1 MARIDRAD
9 GQTSKPVRPNAG
21 AHSPKVLSR
30 AMEAPVPSLESPR
43 RPAAGPVLAYLAALL
58 GLAAFKVL
66 LGFVSVP
73 QTLVMPMTLAV
84 TVLFVTVPVYAL
96 FRAAAVSWTW
106 KLGLALVVGGLVV
119 HVGLQLLGAFV
130 LRGQGLSGAVT
141 LALRDV
147 GFFTWCT
154 GLGAM
159 LASMLRERNLLIPVS
174 IFLAGFDIF
183 LVLTPVGPVK
193 QILESRPDIP
203 AAMAL
208 NVPQV
213 ASQATGGAAAPF
225 AIIGPADFVFMAMFF
240 IALFKFEM
248 NARSTALS
256 LAPAILAYLCLSY
269 FLGPIPLLV
278 PIGLTVL
285 FVNLKYFK
293 MNMEEWASTALVAAL
308 AAGLIWW
315 GATRPRPP
323 AEPSLPGGG
332 PGLPEAANSPSPS
345 SPAGSP

>member
-1 MARIDRAD
+1 
-9 GQTSKPVRPNAG
+9 
-21 AHSPKVLSR
+21 
-30 AMEAPVPSLESPR
+30 MEATESTWSDEPR
-43 RPAAGPVLAYLAALL
+43 KPAGPVLAYLGALL
-58 GLAAFKVL
+58 GLAALKVV

-73 QTLVMPMTLAV
+73 EGLVVPMTLAV
-84 TVLFVTVPVYAL
+84 TVLFVTVPVFAL
-96 FRAAAVSWTW
+96 FRAAAVPWTW
-106 KLGLALVVGGLVV
+106 KMGLALVLIGVAM

-130 LRGQGLSGAVT
+130 LRGQGFGGAVT

-213 ASQATGGAAAPF
+213 TSQATGGAAAPF

-248 NARSTALS
+248 NARATALS
-256 LAPAILAYLCLSY
+256 LAPAIVAYLALSY
-269 FLGPIPLLV
+269 LLGPIPLLV

-293 MNMEEWASTALVAAL
+293 MNAEEWASTALVAAL
-308 AAGLIWW
+308 AGGLIWW
-315 GATRPRPP
+315 GATRPAPP
-323 AEPSLPGGG
+323 SEPLPMG
-332 PGLPEAANSPSPS
+332 PGQGLSES
-345 SPAGSP
+345 AGSPPPAASDSPR

>member
-1 MARIDRAD
+1 METTYR
-9 GQTSKPVRPNAG
+9 PVEPESR
-21 AHSPKVLSR
+21 HS
-30 AMEAPVPSLESPR
+30 
-43 RPAAGPVLAYLAALL
+43 AGPVLAFLGALL
-58 GLAAFKVL
+58 GLAVLKVL

-73 QTLVMPMTLAV
+73 DSLVLPMTLAV
-84 TVLFVTVPVYAL
+84 TALFVTVPVYAL
-96 FRAAAVSWTW
+96 FRAASVSWTW
-106 KLGLALVVGGLVV
+106 KMGLALVLGGVAL
-119 HVGLQLLGAFV
+119 HVGLQVLGAFV
-130 LRGQGLSGAVT
+130 LQGRGLGGAVT

-147 GFFTWCT
+147 GFFAWCT

-159 LASMLRERNLLIPVS
+159 LAAMLRERNLLIPVS

-213 ASQATGGAAAPF
+213 TSQATGNAAAPF

-248 NARSTALS
+248 NARTTAIS
-256 LAPAILAYLCLSY
+256 LGPAILAYLLLSY

-293 MNMEEWASTALVAAL
+293 MNLEEWASTALVAVL
-308 AAGLIWW
+308 AGGLIWW
-315 GATRPRPP
+315 GATRTAPQ
-323 AEPSLPGGG
+323 AEPLPPDGG
-332 PGLPEAANSPSPS
+332 PAPTGSV
-345 SPAGSP
+345 GSPTPEVPGASP

>member
-1 MARIDRAD
+1 M
-9 GQTSKPVRPNAG
+9 
-21 AHSPKVLSR
+21 
-30 AMEAPVPSLESPR
+30 MESPHR
-43 RPAAGPVLAYLAALL
+43 APAGPVLAYLAALL
-58 GLAAFKVL
+58 GLAALKVL

-73 QTLVMPMTLAV
+73 EALVMPMTLAV
-84 TVLFVTVPVYAL
+84 TVLFITVPVYAL

-106 KLGLALVVGGLVV
+106 KLGLALVLGGLSV

-130 LRGQGLSGAVT
+130 LQGQGLAGAVT

-159 LASMLRERNLLIPVS
+159 LASMLREKNLLIPVS

-183 LVLTPVGPVK
+183 LVLTPLGPVK
-193 QILESRPDIP
+193 QILESRPEIP

-208 NVPQV
+208 NVPKV
-213 ASQATGGAAAPF
+213 ASQATGGAATPF

-248 NARSTALS
+248 NARSTAIS
-256 LAPAILAYLCLSY
+256 LAPAILAYLVLTVW
-269 FLGPIPLLV
+269 LGPIPLLV

-285 FVNLKYFK
+285 FVNWKQFK
-293 MNMEEWASTALVAAL
+293 LNLEEWASTALVAVM

-315 GATRPRPP
+315 GATRPKPP
-323 AEPSLPGGG
+323 AEPLPGE
-332 PGLPEAANSPSPS
+332 PGQAPRESVG
-345 SPAGSP
+345 SPAPELPAESR